1 MGSPLRFIGLIT
13 DYGYG
18 YYVGVLESVIK
29 SINESAG
36 VINVDHEVPGFDVIA
51 GAYVV
56 RVSYYWL
63 PKGSIIVAVVDPGV
77 GGARRA
83 LAVEAGDYVF
93 IGPDNGLL
101 YPAIVV
107 EGFKR
112 GVELSPGKISK
123 LVESKFKGKIGGA
136 WALSATFHGRDLFG
150 PAAALLTLGYD
161 LEDLGSPISFNDIEK
176 LELEYV
182 EFEGSSYRVKV
193 VYIDRFGNTV
203 LSCRPQQIEFNLEGE
218 YEVNVGN
225 RAFKVS
231 PAVKF
236 SDVREGELLLY
247 VNSFNFMEL
256 AINRGSASQK
266 LGLRVGDI
274 ITVKRLNMLRRHF

>member
-1 MGSPLRFIGLIT
+1 MRFIGLIT

-18 YYVGVLESVIK
+18 YYSGVLKAVIK
-29 SINESAG
+29 GVNEG
-36 VINVDHEVPGFDVIA
+36 VEVIDIDHEIPGFNVIA
-51 GAYVV
+51 GAYIV

-77 GGARRA
+77 GGSRKAI
-83 LAVEAGDYVF
+83 AVEAGDYVF

-101 YPAIVV
+101 YPAIVA

-112 GVELSPGKISK
+112 GVELLPGKVSK
-123 LVESKFKGKIGGA
+123 LVRSKFKGKAGEE

-150 PAAALLTLGYD
+150 PAAALLTLGYS
-161 LEDLGSPISFNDIEK
+161 LGELGVPIGFNDIER
-176 LELEYV
+176 LDIEYV
-182 EFEGSSYRVKV
+182 EPQGLSYRVKV

-203 LSCRPQQIEFNLEGE
+203 LSCKPQQIGFSLEGE
-218 YEVNVGN
+218 YEIGAGG
-225 RAFKVS
+225 RTFRVS

-256 AINRGSASQK
+256 AVNRGSASQK
-266 LGLRVGDI
+266 LGLRVGDT
-274 ITVKRLNMLRRHF
+274 ITIRPLNRF